1 MSSSRWWF
9 AESRFVHVWHV
20 LQIYY
25 QEMKTKP
32 MCSVLELDEGMKWK
46 WSLTFFWK
54 MIPIKNIIV
63 ISIIWLAWAITAS
76 FYSTHANVSHVPTP
90 PPPPP
95 TPGVLGRVVRRSEAF
110 PLKQCQE
117 NVQINSDVDI
127 WTYSWKLS
135 ILELSRNK
143 LIHFSWGRETIGST
157 TVFIPFSISSY

>member
-95 TPGVLGRVVRRSEAF
+95 TQESWDGWWGGPKHFRSNNARRMFKLTQMLTFEHIH
-110 PLKQCQE
+110 E
-117 NVQINSDVDI
+117 NYLYWSYLEI
-127 WTYSWKLS
+127 SWY
-135 ILELSRNK
+135 ILAEEERQ
-143 LIHFSWGRETIGST
+143 
-157 TVFIPFSISSY
+157 

>member
-1 MSSSRWWF
+1 MMVCWKSICACLTCFTNILSGNENKTNVFSSWAGWGN
-9 AESRFVHVWHV
+9 
-20 LQIYY
+20 
-25 QEMKTKP
+25 EMK
-32 MCSVLELDEGMKWK
+32 MKFN
-46 WSLTFFWK
+46 FFWK

-95 TPGVLGRVVRRSEAF
+95 TPGVLGRVVRRSQAF

-157 TVFIPFSISSY
+157 RVFIPFSISSY